1 MEKYIARGKVVSI
14 HGGLFTGVFS
24 RLKKTE
30 LLSRKLQA
38 KEIFL
43 TEKVPSWSTSLKSLN
58 ITS

>member
-1 MEKYIARGKVVSI
+1 VEKNIVRGKVVSFY
-14 HGGLFTGVFS
+14 GGLFSGEFS